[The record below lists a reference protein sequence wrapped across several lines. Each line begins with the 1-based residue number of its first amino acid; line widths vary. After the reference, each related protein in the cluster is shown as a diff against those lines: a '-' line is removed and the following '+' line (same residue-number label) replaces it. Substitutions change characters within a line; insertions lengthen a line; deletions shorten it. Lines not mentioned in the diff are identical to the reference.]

1 MYRSKAYVCNQCRNV
16 TAYSVKEAGTTIP
29 CRFCGASLTLPCDK
43 DFHPDPADRKKN
55 TWLFCLLFLVS
66 LVGIVFWR
74 FSIPQTRAE
83 KTLLHLPLS
92 PAFFQDRRAV
102 APASVKVPGVQATVA
117 VTDVYYGCPD
127 IYYSS
132 LGKTTR
138 TETPVCCVRVEI
150 TNTGDKT
157 AGFHSWRIFEA
168 FSDQEKATLTDANG
182 TSYNLV
188 SFGVDSTPVGMQQ
201 KADIEAGA
209 LFTDLIL
216 FLCEAKPTE
225 ELELTLP
232 SANLAGKGK
241 LRFTIP
247 SRMIR

>member
-1 MYRSKAYVCNQCRNV
+1 MYKSKAYVCNQCRKV
-16 TAYSVKEAGTTIP
+16 TAYSKKEAGTTIP
-29 CRFCGASLTLPCDK
+29 CRFCGESLTLPCDK
-43 DFHPDPADRKKN
+43 DFHPETAGRKKN
-55 TWLFCLLFLVS
+55 TRVFCLLFLAS

-74 FSIPQTRAE
+74 FPIPLTKVE
-83 KTLLHLPLS
+83 NPLLHVPLS
-92 PAFFQDRRAV
+92 PAFFQDRSAV
-102 APASVKVPGVQATVA
+102 APAAVKVRGVQATVA

-127 IYYSS
+127 IYYAS
-132 LGKTTR
+132 LGKTMKTA
-138 TETPVCCVRVEI
+138 TPVCCVRVEI

-182 TSYNLV
+182 TAYSLV
-188 SFGVDSTPVGMQQ
+188 SFGVDGTPDGMQQ

-247 SRMIR
+247 GGMIR

>member
-1 MYRSKAYVCNQCRNV
+1 MFKSKAYVCNQCRKV
-16 TAYSVKEAGTTIP
+16 TAYSLKEAGKTIP
-29 CRFCGASLTLPCDK
+29 CRFCGESLTLPVDK
-43 DFHPDPADRKKN
+43 DFHPEPTGRKMN
-55 TWLFCLLFLVS
+55 TRLFCLLFLAS
-66 LVGIVFWR
+66 LAGILFWR
-74 FSIPQTRAE
+74 FWIPLTKVE
-83 KTLLHLPLS
+83 KPLLHVPLS
-92 PAFFQDRRAV
+92 PSLFQNRSV
-102 APASVKVPGVQATVA
+102 EAPASAKVRGVKATVA

-132 LGKTTR
+132 LGKTIR

-150 TNTGDKT
+150 ANTGDKT
-157 AGFHSWRIFEA
+157 AEFHSWRIFEA

-182 TSYNLV
+182 TAYSLV
-188 SFGVDSTPVGMQQ
+188 SYGVDGTPVGMRQQ
-201 KADIEAGA
+201 ADIESGA
-209 LFTDLIL
+209 RLTDLIL

-247 SRMIR
+247 GGMIR